1 MRMVLAFF
9 MTLFSLWS
17 WGQTVWNYD
26 FGTGTGSFTSST
38 ASTTFLP
45 TPQTNG
51 GTARVRV
58 GTNPGSIILANPG
71 LALGAGSE
79 LQFKTNS
86 GSTST
91 TKFSIYDFTAS
102 KVGYLKSKVTLHSG
116 TAGAYL
122 LTIGDGATFSDN
134 NAMASTQVFAGLRWT
149 FGTSNSIST
158 EVLNNTTWGTT
169 GLTGSTT
176 LFAQGAANIYEIE
189 IYYNN
194 SATSTSYQRNGS
206 HSLANAKWDL
216 WVNGAKVAEG
226 LAKGGLG
233 TDSNIDSFTLN
244 HQSSVAAGT
253 QGTVY
258 MDDIEYSNGLPSAT
272 IRTIST
278 NPTSLSG
285 FTYAEGSGPSAEQSF
300 TVTGSNLA
308 DPVAVSASTNWEVSL
323 TSGSGF
329 GNAVSLPVSGGKV
342 YARLVAGLLENPTY
356 AGTVTLSSTEATNA
370 VVNLTGSVT
379 APPATPV
386 VTGATLNGSVGGV
399 FSHQVVATQSPT
411 SYAVA
416 SGSLPSGLSLST
428 TSGVISGTPTQSG
441 TFNATITASNG
452 SLNSEPA
459 SFDFSIVQGIQ
470 TAALPDIN
478 VNVGVANITLPA
490 STSAGLPITYVSDTP
505 SVANVSGNILTLGNV
520 GTATITASQSGN
532 AEYAAFNDSF
542 MVTVAVVDHLVIS
555 QVYGAG
561 GNSGAIYNRDYV
573 ELFNPTNAPISL
585 NGYTLQYASATG
597 TTWTNSSN
605 NYLPNVYIQPGK
617 YFLIQTTLTGSNGS
631 PLPVPDFT
639 YVTAMDMSGSNGKVA
654 LVNSTVTLSGA
665 NPTATSI
672 TDLVGFGNANGYE
685 GSAAA
690 PGTGVTTSAV
700 RKLNGRQDMNNN
712 ANDFETASPLPRNS
726 SFPTVTWNGTA
737 WSNTTGPDSTMPA
750 IIAGDYSGPAFESQ
764 SLTVDAGA
772 TLTVSDYIKTG
783 NITNNGNIIVA
794 NNANFVQT
802 GTFTA
807 GGSSSFKVKKDS
819 KAVKRQAYIDWSSPM
834 EGSGQTLKGFSY
846 GKLADGV
853 TNQSV
858 SGTLDN
864 RFYTYNNNA
873 FVATPATGTFVAGQ
887 GYQIRTPN
895 DFTTAPQ
902 VFHGQFEGVKPNS
915 GTVNYDHSAITG
927 DYVLLGNPYPGA
939 ISVADFLTAN
949 PGTTEII
956 YSWNSQ
962 AEMDANSLYT
972 GINYNTYAPG
982 TGAVPAGSM
991 DGNIPVGQGF
1001 FVARGTAASPFV
1013 FNDGMRQSAE
1023 DGIFSKS
1030 TAADRFWLE
1039 MNSPSGAKPQMLL
1052 AFNAAAGE
1060 GYDKGYDAKMF
1071 SRNTDVLYSTVD
1083 DQSLI
1088 IDSHGVFDTSD
1099 AFALNANFST
1109 AGNYTISVLQK
1120 EGRFSSS
1127 QKIYLK
1133 DNVTGAVTDISSGTY
1148 TFTATAGVQENRFTV
1163 QFRPGGVLATD
1174 TAVKSGTAIF
1184 SSGKEIH
1191 VKADGKI
1198 ASVEVYDMSGKR
1210 IAVKSSFDNET
1221 VMSVT
1226 YTGTVVVKVSLQNGI
1241 VQTKK
1246 IMIK

>member
-1 MRMVLAFF
+1 MRMALAFF

-17 WGQTVWNYD
+17 WGQNIIPTRTDVAGFPTWTDASVAGTTYLQLLAAGANTVTPPMNFDSYSNETLNFTART
-26 FGTGTGSFTSST
+26 FGGTNATENTVTVSISSDNGSSWTVLGT
-38 ASTTFLP
+38 RTP
-45 TPQTNG
+45 TTNG
-51 GTARVRV
+51 LLAQSPFDLSSFNGTQVK
-58 GTNPGSIILANPG
+58 I
-71 LALGAGSE
+71 
-79 LQFKTNS
+79 
-86 GSTST
+86 
-91 TKFSIYDFTAS
+91 KFSVA
-102 KVGYLKSKVTLHSG
+102 
-116 TAGAYL
+116 
-122 LTIGDGATFSDN
+122 
-134 NAMASTQVFAGLRWT
+134 
-149 FGTSNSIST
+149 GTSNSIG
-158 EVLNNTTWGTT
+158 VG
-169 GLTGSTT
+169 
-176 LFAQGAANIYEIE
+176 I
-189 IYYNN
+189 
-194 SATSTSYQRNGS
+194 
-206 HSLANAKWDL
+206 
-216 WVNGAKVAEG
+216 
-226 LAKGGLG
+226 
-233 TDSNIDSFTLN
+233 
-244 HQSSVAAGT
+244 
-253 QGTVY
+253 
-258 MDDIEYSNGLPSAT
+258 DDIAITGTSNTPT
-272 IRTIST
+272 IT
-278 NPTSLSG
+278 PTTALLSG

-329 GNAVSLPVSGGKV
+329 GNAVSLPVSGGTV

-386 VTGATLNGSVGGV
+386 VTGATLNGSVGAA

-416 SGSLPSGLSLST
+416 SGFLPSGLSLNT

-441 TFNATITASNG
+441 TFSATITASNG

-459 SFDFSIVQGIQ
+459 SFDFSIAQGIQ
-470 TAALPDIN
+470 TATLPDIN
-478 VNVGVANITLPA
+478 ANVGMANITLPT

-505 SVANVSGNILTLGNV
+505 SVANVSGNILSIGNV

-532 AEYAAFNDSF
+532 ADYAAFNDSF

-597 TTWTNSSN
+597 TTWTNNSN

-690 PGTGVTTSAV
+690 PGTGVTTSVV

-750 IIAGDYSGPAFESQ
+750 IIAGDYAGVPFESQ
-764 SLTVDAGA
+764 SLTVDAGV

-783 NITNNGNIIVA
+783 NVTNNGNIIVA

-807 GGSSSFKVKKDS
+807 GGSSSFKLRKDS

-834 EGSGQTLKGFSY
+834 EGSGQTLKEFSY

-902 VFHGQFEGVKPNS
+902 VFHGQFEGTKPNS

-949 PGTTEII
+949 PGTTETI

-962 AEMDANSLYT
+962 AEMDANSQYT

-991 DGNIPVGQGF
+991 DGDIPVGQGF

-1013 FNDGMRQSAE
+1013 FNNGMRQTAE

-1030 TAADRFWLE
+1030 AADRFWLE
-1039 MNSPSGAKPQMLL
+1039 MRAPSGTKPQMLL

-1210 IAVKSSFDNET
+1210 IAVKSSFDTET

-1226 YTGTVVVKVSLQNGI
+1226 YTGTVVVKVSLQNGT